1 MSVTG
6 NILFILF
13 LLIQVFIAIYFLIPP
28 GFTFMYFLRKLFG
41 AHHPVDKMP
50 FLTDRKF
57 DFGIIV
63 TAHEQTEFI
72 SPLVDSVLKQDYPNY
87 HIYIVADACD
97 ISELHFNHEQVTML
111 RPETP
116 LNSKIR
122 SIDFAI
128 GHFKKEHDAMLILD
142 SDNLIHPGFLSVM
155 NGYFQKGFRAVQ
167 ADFKAKNTDSVY
179 ARMDA
184 IGDAFNFFVE
194 REMRMELG
202 LSAAIW
208 GSGIVIDLKLY
219 KEVIYHNFLG
229 GFDKKLQAHLI
240 QRLPWIGFAK
250 DAILY
255 DEKISSGK
263 SLENQR
269 TRWINAQFKY
279 FRLGFSLFM
288 KGLLKGNFDQ
298 AYFAFI
304 TIRPPMFMLV
314 LLGSIFGVVNYFID
328 YRLSIAWAGLFAL
341 FVLSFIV
348 IVMIRDKEK
357 RLRGT
362 LLMIPMFMLRQA
374 FAFLK
379 MGRANKSFLKTRH
392 SKVIFID
399 EVLATQATFATHK
412 VRESQPQ

>member
-1 MSVTG
+1 MPVLT
-6 NILFILF
+6 NILLILF
-13 LLIQVFIAIYFLIPP
+13 FVLQVFNAIYFLIPP
-28 GFTFMYFLRKLFG
+28 GFTLMYFLRRLAG
-41 AHHPVDKMP
+41 AKHPVEKMP
-50 FLTDRKF
+50 VLTDKEF
-57 DFGIIV
+57 EFGIIV
-63 TAHEQTEFI
+63 TAHEQAEFI
-72 SPLVDSVLKQDYPNY
+72 GPLVDSVLRQDYKQF

-97 ISELHFNHEQVTML
+97 TTGLHINDPRISILK
-111 RPETP
+111 PEMP

-122 SIDFAI
+122 SIDYAI
-128 GHFKKEHDAMLILD
+128 GHFKRAHDVMLILD
-142 SDNLIHPGFLSVM
+142 SDNLIHPGFLKVM
-155 NGYFQKGFRAVQ
+155 NEHFQKGFRAVQ

-208 GSGIVIDLKLY
+208 GSGIAIDLNLY

-240 QRLPWIGFAK
+240 QKIPWIAFAK

-279 FRLGFSLFM
+279 FELGFSLFL
-288 KGLLKGNFDQ
+288 KGLLKGNFNQ
-298 AYFAFI
+298 AYFAYI

-314 LLGSIFGVVNYFID
+314 LLGLIFTVANYFID
-328 YRLSIAWAGLFAL
+328 YRLTIAWLSIFFLF
-341 FVLSFIV
+341 FLSFIA
-348 IVMIRDKEK
+348 IVFIRDKER
-357 RLRGT
+357 RLTGA
-362 LLMIPMFMLRQA
+362 LLMIPVFMTRQA
-374 FAFLK
+374 FAFFK
-379 MGRANKSFLKTRH
+379 MGRANKSFLKTKH
-392 SKVIFID
+392 SKVLFID
-399 EVLATQATFATHK
+399 EVLGNPS
-412 VRESQPQ
+412 V

>member
-1 MSVTG
+1 A
-6 NILFILF
+6 I
-13 LLIQVFIAIYFLIPP
+13 IALYFLIPP
-28 GFTFMYFLRKLFG
+28 VFTLLYYVKKLFR
-41 AHHPVDKMP
+41 AKHPADKLP
-50 FLTDRKF
+50 FLTDKEF
-57 DFGIIV
+57 EFGIIV

-72 SPLVDSVLKQDYPNY
+72 KPLVDSVVRQQYANY
-87 HIYIVADACD
+87 HVYIVADACD
-97 ISELHFNHEQVTML
+97 ISDLQFDNDKITVL
-111 RPETP
+111 RPGTP

-128 GHFKKEHDAMLILD
+128 EHFKKDHDAMIILD
-142 SDNLIHPGFLSVM
+142 SDNLIHPNFLTVM
-155 NGYFQKGFRAVQ
+155 NNYFRKGFRAVQ
-167 ADFKAKNTDSVY
+167 ADFKPKNTDSVY

-208 GSGIVIDLKLY
+208 GSGIAIDLKLY

-240 QRLPWIGFAK
+240 QRLPWIAFAK

-279 FRLGFSLFM
+279 FKLGLKLFI
-288 KGLLKGNFDQ
+288 KGILKGNFNQ

-314 LLGSIFGVVNYFID
+314 LLAFVFTVANYYID
-328 YRLSIAWAGLFAL
+328 PWLSIAWLVILAI
-341 FVLSFIV
+341 FVLSFV
-348 IVMIRDKEK
+348 MIVMIRDKEK
-357 RLRGT
+357 RLAGT
-362 LLMIPMFMLRQA
+362 LLMIPVFMARQA

-392 SKVIFID
+392 SKVVFID
-399 EVLATQATFATHK
+399 EVLGNQTAK
-412 VRESQPQ
+412 SY